1 VLDKPSV
8 GYAPGASTQPKITS
22 PISES
27 EQRQQIDR
35 ERGRVN
41 SLQKVSPHPNTADLW
56 ITGVNLSY
64 PYGLDQM
71 KKGGKKDER

>member
-1 VLDKPSV
+1 
-8 GYAPGASTQPKITS
+8 
-22 PISES
+22 
-27 EQRQQIDR
+27 
-35 ERGRVN
+35 
-41 SLQKVSPHPNTADLW
+41 VSPHPNTADLW